1 MNDPAMSDSESS
13 RRGVPAMGAG
23 GSGLVSA
30 ALLIAGVT
38 VIARIIGFLRFV
50 VLARTVG
57 TTCLGDVYATANA
70 VPNIVYEV
78 VVGGALVAVVVPLVA
93 GARESDPTRVRAMV
107 AALHGWALVLLV
119 PVTAVMY
126 LASTWVVQLLLGSG
140 DGCGPA
146 ASDLTRDMLWVFL
159 LQIPVYGATV
169 VAQGALQA
177 HRRFLAPAVAPAV
190 SSLVVIT
197 SYLVYAAMAG
207 DERGSLESLSDAEFL
222 VLAGGTTLGVVALLV
237 VQIPALARAGLV
249 VRPTLAFPEGRSGQ
263 ARTLAWSG
271 AVVVGA
277 QWIGYAAA
285 IRWSNVYG
293 AEGSAL
299 VFVLGWT
306 LFLLPWSILV
316 LPIATSTFPRL
327 SELHERGDHGTS
339 ASTTA
344 QSLRAVVVA
353 AAVGAAGL
361 AAAAE
366 PLAALIVE
374 GVPGGGGVPELA
386 TLLTALSLGVLGYGV
401 QGHLVRVLAARHQA
415 PTAAWGTAVGW
426 GVGIAGGAVLV
437 AQADDAVAVSWAIG
451 ASFSGG
457 LVVGALVLL
466 AALRRDAGPGALT
479 GVLRVGAAA
488 GLAALLV
495 GWVGHRALSGGSGG
509 SSTAVAVAQTLA
521 AGLLA
526 GVVVVGAA
534 ALADPGSVR
543 TLLRVRARVD
553 DGGQ

>member
-1 MNDPAMSDSESS
+1 MSEPGFS
-13 RRGVPAMGAG
+13 RRGLPALGTGGA
-23 GSGLVSA
+23 GLVSA
-30 ALLIAGVT
+30 ALVIAGVT
-38 VIARIIGFLRFV
+38 VIARVIGFLRFV

-93 GARESDPTRVRAMV
+93 GARESDPDRVRAMV

-119 PVTAVMY
+119 PVTAAMY
-126 LASTWVVQLLLGSG
+126 VGSTWVVQLLLGSG
-140 DGCGPA
+140 DGCGA
-146 ASDLTRDMLWVFL
+146 GASDLARDMLWVFL

-177 HRRFLAPAVAPAV
+177 HRRFLAPALAPAV
-190 SSLVVIT
+190 SSLVVIG

-207 DERGSLESLSDAEFL
+207 DDRGSLDALSDAEFL

-237 VQIPALARAGLV
+237 VQLPALFRAGLV
-249 VRPTLAFPEGRSGQ
+249 VRPTLAFPEGRSRQ

-271 AVVVGA
+271 AVVVGV

-327 SELHERGDHGTS
+327 SELHERGDHGAS

-344 QSLRAVVVA
+344 QSLRAVIVA

-361 AAAAE
+361 AAAAG
-366 PLAALIVE
+366 PLASLIVD
-374 GVPGGGGVPELA
+374 GVPGGGGVPELSS
-386 TLLTALSLGVLGYGV
+386 LLTALSLGVLGYGV
-401 QGHLVRVLAARHQA
+401 HGHLVRVLAARHRA
-415 PTAAWGTAVGW
+415 PTAAWGTALGW
-426 GVGIAGGAVLV
+426 GAAIAGGAVLV
-437 AQADDAVAVSWAIG
+437 AQAEDAVAVSRAIG
-451 ASFSGG
+451 GAFSGG

-466 AALRRDAGPGALT
+466 VAVRRDAGPDALA
-479 GVLRVGAAA
+479 GVLRVAIASGS
-488 GLAALLV
+488 AALVV
-495 GWVGHRALSGGSGG
+495 GWVGHRLLSEGAGG
-509 SSTAVAVAQTLA
+509 SSIAVAAGQTIAAGVVAVVAVA
-521 AGLLA
+521 
-526 GVVVVGAA
+526 GAA

-543 TLLRVRARVD
+543 TLLRVRARAD
-553 DGGQ
+553 AGDP